1 MAYIINKDLK
11 ENKFSENAKIALARS
26 IYKKDDRDKIK
37 NYRPISLLN
46 GFSKIY
52 ERFLHDSLSNFT
64 DKILSK
70 FVSAYR
76 KSYSSNH
83 VLLKLIEEWKKSLY
97 DKNIIGAV
105 LTDLSKAFDCI
116 PHDLLVAK
124 LHAYGLSMDAITFIY
139 SYMKRR
145 KQGVKINDT
154 ESLFKILL
162 SGVPQGS
169 ILGPILF
176 NIFINDL
183 LFFINEAKLANFADD
198 NTIYAAKRDLNE
210 LLRLLEKESEVAI
223 KWFSDNNMIVNPKKF
238 QAIIINRQNRSN
250 HNCCLTINN
259 IEIKSKESVTL
270 LGIEIDNKLNFEK
283 HVSTICKKAN
293 NQLNAISRIGTVIG
307 QKDKEILIN
316 YFVYSNFNYG
326 PLIWHFTIPKGI

>member
-1 MAYIINKDLK
+1 MILDLVLPRRIVFAFHPKLFSIVNPYFEQLKLLDKGLQCSTTEDVNKTIRSLNPNKGTGPDRIPLKIIKTAANVIESHLVHIINKDLK
-11 ENKFSENAKIALARS
+11 ESEFSENAKTALVKP
-26 IYKKDDRDKIK
+26 IYKKDDRGKIK
-37 NYRPISLLN
+37 NYSPVSLLI

-64 DKILSK
+64 DKVLSK
-70 FVSAYR
+70 FVSTYR

-83 VLLKLIEEWKKSLY
+83 VLLKLIKDWKKSLD

-105 LTDLSKAFDCI
+105 LVDLSKAFDCI
-116 PHDLLVAK
+116 PHDLHVAK
-124 LHAYGLSMDAITFIY
+124 LHAYGLSMDAINFIF

-169 ILGPILF
+169 ILGPIWF
-176 NIFINDL
+176 KIFINDL

-210 LLRLLEKESEVAI
+210 
-223 KWFSDNNMIVNPKKF
+223 
-238 QAIIINRQNRSN
+238 
-250 HNCCLTINN
+250 
-259 IEIKSKESVTL
+259 
-270 LGIEIDNKLNFEK
+270 
-283 HVSTICKKAN
+283 
-293 NQLNAISRIGTVIG
+293 
-307 QKDKEILIN
+307 
-316 YFVYSNFNYG
+316 FNSY
-326 PLIWHFTIPKGI
+326 